1 MREQIEAVHGQTQLR
16 EKRSRLRIGRAAFH
30 PPLRAPKALG
40 QRAVLIDVAQAA
52 QKAAD
57 FLRRA
62 PRLSHLA
69 QSGRGRNRAGL
80 RGLEYAALKRP
91 ALPRPIRINPTR
103 AIRAQRRT
111 RLTKER
117 HGRPPA
123 RDRHRQTERT
133 QVLRIVAR
141 PKLDVVKKG
150 TVAAQAASKAEVFTD
165 VHAPLSRRRPP
176 KRKPPVKKWP
186 HPSPRQKVGRGLRP
200 ALRSQVHAQARPP
213 RPRLASE
220 SAPIRRPKVRGG
232 LRSERKYF
240 RPARLP
246 IFRGAR
252 FIPLRFHPSAHGEI
266 RKHPLVQRRGQPH
279 ESSLGSCLR
288 AVFPIPPDVDN
299 LEYESYPRRIRARE
313 NGTVGYAKAFL
324 YTTARRR
331 PPRTFRRARRQ
342 IGESRS

>member
-69 QSGRGRNRAGL
+69 QSIRGRNRAGL
-80 RGLEYAALKRP
+80 SGFIYATLKRP
-91 ALPRPIRINPTR
+91 ALPRAIRINPTR

-111 RLTKER
+111 RLTKKR
-117 HGRPPA
+117 HGRPTA

-141 PKLDVVKKG
+141 PELDVVKKG

-165 VHAPLSRRRPP
+165 VHAPLSRRRP
-176 KRKPPVKKWP
+176 
-186 HPSPRQKVGRGLRP
+186 L
-200 ALRSQVHAQARPP
+200 
-213 RPRLASE
+213 
-220 SAPIRRPKVRGG
+220 IRRESIKVAPM
-232 LRSERKYF
+232 EAT
-240 RPARLP
+240 P
-246 IFRGAR
+246 
-252 FIPLRFHPSAHGEI
+252 
-266 RKHPLVQRRGQPH
+266 
-279 ESSLGSCLR
+279 
-288 AVFPIPPDVDN
+288 N
-299 LEYESYPRRIRARE
+299 
-313 NGTVGYAKAFL
+313 
-324 YTTARRR
+324 
-331 PPRTFRRARRQ
+331 
-342 IGESRS
+342 